1 MSMGTATTC
10 KPALQFQRRQFHRYA
25 SYKRM
30 VLLVP
35 FAVLLSRLCVPVSSC
50 CDTPVLEA
58 TRLRAAHA
66 GELCFSGLR
75 SSALGIQPIR
85 RTIRAACPRHSAL
98 DTARRS
104 LPRVA
109 RPLTMQLQPNEK
121 TVDASVRV
129 RKSSNDA
136 SGADALQSKGDLS
149 MVPMGSWLML
159 AILLVSNIHQQWTR
173 ALVFY
178 LVSFKVPVSE
188 ESARLYMNIDLG
200 FSEEQYG
207 LLASFGFTLVFTV
220 FRC

>member
-1 MSMGTATTC
+1 MSIKGS
-10 KPALQFQRRQFHRYA
+10 PANWRHKKTEEEMARRTGQRFPRRQFPRYE

-58 TRLRAAHA
+58 RLRAAHA

-85 RTIRAACPRHSAL
+85 RIVGAACPRHSAL

-109 RPLTMQLQPNEK
+109 RFTGSGPPITMQLQPNEK
-121 TVDASVRV
+121 TVDASVTV
-129 RKSSNDA
+129 RKGSNDA

-149 MVPMGSWLML
+149 
-159 AILLVSNIHQQWTR
+159 
-173 ALVFY
+173 Y
-178 LVSFKVPVSE
+178 
-188 ESARLYMNIDLG
+188 
-200 FSEEQYG
+200 
-207 LLASFGFTLVFTV
+207 ASSLTAFFL
-220 FRC
+220 